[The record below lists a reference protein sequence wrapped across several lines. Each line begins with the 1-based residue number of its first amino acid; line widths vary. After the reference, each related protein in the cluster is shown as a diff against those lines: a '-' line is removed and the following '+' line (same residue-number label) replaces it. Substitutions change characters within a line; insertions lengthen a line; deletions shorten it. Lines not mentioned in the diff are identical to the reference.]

1 MNWPSQPPIMVAGRS
16 FTKNVVIITCMITT
30 KTNDYYWRNNTV
42 PSKYI
47 KKGESPEGRERRL
60 RAFRHNAL
68 TGHVRMM
75 QMQLLAMCQSDT
87 TTQEAKQIAYQI
99 AELASKL
106 EQSLKTRIDL

>member
-1 MNWPSQPPIMVAGRS
+1 
-16 FTKNVVIITCMITT
+16 MITT
-30 KTNDYYWRNNTV
+30 KTNGYYWRNSIV

-75 QMQLLAMCQSDT
+75 QMQLLNICQSDT
-87 TTQEAKQIAYQI
+87 TTEETKQIADQI

-106 EQSLKTRIDL
+106 ERSLKTRVD